1 MKYYR
6 KILIL
11 IGITLLSSISH
22 ASVIF
27 EMTGD
32 ADYCGT
38 QTCQPL
44 LGTWSVDDSVIAGGT
59 GWAYLTVDS
68 ATDNIFYDLDL
79 SAYSTGITFNT
90 DRTQMLAFTLYD
102 NVPGQDF
109 EMRLSNGDL
118 TLYGEGS
125 ENRYYTN
132 VTVSSVPLPPAFILF
147 ASGLALLTFRFR
159 K

>member
-1 MKYYR
+1 M
-6 KILIL
+6 
-11 IGITLLSSISH
+11 TLLSSISY

-38 QTCQPL
+38 QTCEPL

-68 ATDNIFYDLDL
+68 ATGCIFCDLDL
-79 SAYSTGITFNT
+79 YAYSSGIIFNT
-90 DRTQMLAFTLYD
+90 DKTQMLSFTLFD
-102 NVPGQDF
+102 NVPGQDY

-118 TLYGEGS
+118 TLYYGEGS

-132 VTVSSVPLPPAFILF
+132 VAVSSVPLPSAFILF